1 MELFN
6 ENSEIEKSLPAGILC
21 LSSSISGIKYQE
33 RLQQQFIT
41 CDDIFIEGARQKA
54 HHIFIIFSSVQTKK
68 LVLGTESDK
77 LDRHFTLACW
87 PPKHNVLYI
96 KYYCCFT
103 ELYLISYLF
112 SRFKDPI
119 HSCQGGFFSVVC
131 VKSSQQSVT
140 GKQSFSHI
148 CSVFVL
154 GASSHSSEV
163 LLQPLAEITIVRSG

>member
-1 MELFN
+1 MAIASGCKNQVRLPCTFPVCCLQGNYGCLCYCLERRERGLELFN

-119 HSCQGGFFSVVC
+119 HSCQGFF
-131 VKSSQQSVT
+131 
-140 GKQSFSHI
+140 F
-148 CSVFVL
+148 
-154 GASSHSSEV
+154 
-163 LLQPLAEITIVRSG
+163 LLYV